1 MMGWWVKNTYTHEK
15 QSYSINYDMVWK
27 DIRRINVD
35 IDDEEDYLSEI
46 IILFYGIYKIVQIDN
61 EHVVDIYD
69 VIPNNIYNNV

>member
-1 MMGWWVKNTYTHEK
+1 
-15 QSYSINYDMVWK
+15 MVWK

-35 IDDEEDYLSEI
+35 IDDEENYLSEI